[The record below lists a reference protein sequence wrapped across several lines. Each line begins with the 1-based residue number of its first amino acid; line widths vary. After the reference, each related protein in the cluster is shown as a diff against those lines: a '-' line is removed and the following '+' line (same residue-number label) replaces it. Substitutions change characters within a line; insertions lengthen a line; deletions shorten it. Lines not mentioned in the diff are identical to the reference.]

1 MNYQKKKDQLIKLR
15 NEILKE
21 YQALYDKTIHYAE
34 TEMADESVVGRDIF
48 GNKVTSLIVALLYV
62 NNPDN
67 KEVISKLRE
76 DIVQN
81 KLGRKEENVKE
92 SKIRDEILKD
102 YQELLIKS
110 LRYGHYA
117 SELSNMKLVLS
128 EIADFQRF
136 ISDEEDSMKIT
147 SLIASLLYVEHP
159 NDSEVVATL
168 RRDIAI
174 NKYGRK

>member
-21 YQALYDKTIHYAE
+21 YQALYDKTIQYAE

-92 SKIRDEILKD
+92 
-102 YQELLIKS
+102 Q
-110 LRYGHYA
+110 
-117 SELSNMKLVLS
+117 
-128 EIADFQRF
+128 
-136 ISDEEDSMKIT
+136 
-147 SLIASLLYVEHP
+147 
-159 NDSEVVATL
+159 
-168 RRDIAI
+168 
-174 NKYGRK
+174 